1 MKTSK
6 STGYFLAILAALLWG
21 VSGTLA
27 QFLFQNRGITPEWL
41 VTTRLLISGIVFL
54 IIALS
59 TNPAEVFKPFKNK
72 VDSLHMIGFGIF
84 GMLAVQY
91 TYFAAIKHSNAATAT
106 ILQYSGPVLI
116 ACYSALKEKRIPSPK
131 EIFAIILAML
141 GTFLIV
147 THGSLESLS
156 ITSVALFWGLISA
169 VALAVYS
176 ILPINLMNKYQ
187 ATVVVGWGMLI
198 GGLAFSL
205 LNNPFAAPGEWDLYS
220 YLFSAGIILLGTM
233 VAFYSYMLSVKI
245 VGPTVASLLACAEP
259 LSAALIAVLW
269 LNTPFGMYDGIGTVC
284 ILITITM
291 LTGKE
296 AI

>member
-1 MKTSK
+1 M
-6 STGYFLAILAALLWG
+6 
-21 VSGTLA
+21 A

-54 IIALS
+54 IITFS
-59 TNPAEVFKPFKNK
+59 TNPNEVFKPFKNK
-72 VDSLHMIGFGIF
+72 TDALQMIGFGIF

-116 ACYSALKEKRIPSPK
+116 ACYYALKERRIPSPK
-131 EIFAIILAML
+131 ELFAIALAMV

-156 ITSVALFWGLISA
+156 ITGVALFWGLISA

-198 GGLAFSL
+198 GGVAFSL
-205 LNNPFAAPGEWDLYS
+205 LNNPFSVPGDWDLYS
-220 YLFSAGIILLGTM
+220 YLFTAGIILLGTM
-233 VAFYSYMLSVKI
+233 VAFYSYMLAVKM

-269 LNTPFGMYDGIGTVC
+269 LNTPFGLYDGIGTVC

-296 AI
+296 AV